1 MNYLVFIEFL
11 VWIVKNVMLVKQEDR
26 FLLDLMNEHQKF
38 SGPVGKLATFD
49 HHVVSGHNLDFTSSK
64 IFWPEYRDDNRLIL
78 ESLFIKSNNVFDNN
92 SCSRDLKILT

>member
-1 MNYLVFIEFL
+1 MDCEKCYVGQTGRPFSVRL
-11 VWIVKNVMLVKQEDR
+11 
-26 FLLDLMNEHQKF
+26 NEHQKF